1 MRVAI
6 EGCPLRENRIGRG
19 LLRAPAL
26 HLAGIEVKSTR
37 SGRGKAKMVSCCGGK
52 VKAHRRE
59 ASHFYVS
66 REVNERKVSIE
77 CENFTRRAIPARGE
91 TKAPKT
97 LVQAPIPS
105 GRRPDRA
112 RAGGGRE

>member
-19 LLRAPAL
+19 L